1 MPVNPKRGVIPAL
14 LLGLALSA
22 CTASPPPPPD
32 ASPLADAL
40 AAALTTGDLSSIP
53 FVTSADVAI
62 KEYGIVTKGL
72 GGVKPTVEV
81 ADITY
86 TQSTDTTTASVRL
99 NQTYD
104 LGRNW
109 QFPSLATL
117 YDDPSKGWQVLWAP
131 TIVQPALDGYTR
143 LTVSHPSATRGQIL
157 AADGSPIVYN
167 RPVEKVGIDKSQV
180 TAEQAVASARQLA
193 KLVDV
198 NADTYATQVANGGP
212 RQFVI
217 AITYRQG
224 LVPKGVSNVPG
235 ALIQPGTMSLGPS
248 KTFAIGLLGS
258 AGDATAEDIAN
269 SGGKFSEGDIVGH
282 TGLQASQDSALRG
295 TDGAVVYLT
304 PRDPADVMAYPVPT
318 DSASPSTPTD
328 KKVLFNAA
336 AIDGADLQTTLNV
349 NLQAKA
355 EKALEQ
361 AHGIAAMVVLDVNSG
376 AILAAANSSAAG
388 ANPYATTGRYAP
400 GSTFKIVTAL
410 ALLRTGKTL
419 NTKLNCPKTVT
430 VDGMT
435 FKNVTGY
442 EPAHNGSITLR
453 QAVAWSCNTAM
464 INAAMMVGPT
474 ALADAAASLGIGV
487 DHDLGFASFFGSVP
501 SPTEGTAQAG
511 AGIGQGTVVMS
522 PLAMAVE
529 AASVASGH
537 TVVPYLLMDDIGQP
551 WQPADATPAPDVTP
565 LTSHEASQ
573 LREIMGAVID
583 IGTGATL
590 KGLAKGAKTGTAEF
604 TDNGKLK
611 THAWMI
617 CFTDKYAIAAYVH
630 VGQSG
635 AAAAGPLIRSFL
647 S

>member
-1 MPVNPKRGVIPAL
+1 MSINPKSGVIPAL
-14 LLGLALSA
+14 VLGLMLSA
-22 CTASPPPPPD
+22 CTSTPPPPPD
-32 ASPLADAL
+32 ASPVAGAL
-40 AAALTTGDLSSIP
+40 AAALSSGDLSGVP
-53 FVTSADVAI
+53 FVTSADAATS
-62 KEYGIVTKGL
+62 EYAVVTKGL
-72 GGVKPTVEV
+72 GGALPTVEV

-86 TQSTDTTTASVRL
+86 NEDATATVRL

-104 LGRNW
+104 FSQKW

-117 YDDPSKGWQVLWAP
+117 YDDPSQGWQVMWAP
-131 TIVQPALDGYTR
+131 TIVQPVLDGYTR
-143 LTVSHPSATRGQIL
+143 LTVSYPSATRGQIL
-157 AADGSPIVYN
+157 ADDGSPIVYN

-180 TAEQAVASARQLA
+180 SPDQAVASAKQLA

-198 NADTYATQVANGGP
+198 NADTYAKQVANGGP

-217 AITYRQG
+217 AITYREG
-224 LVPKGVSNVPG
+224 MVPKGVDKVPG
-235 ALIQPGTMSLGPS
+235 ALIQAGTMSLGPS

-282 TGLQASQDSALRG
+282 SGLQASQDTALRG
-295 TDGAVVYLT
+295 TNGVTVYLA
-304 PRDPADVMAYPVPT
+304 PRDAADVTGPPT
-318 DSASPSTPTD
+318 DTPPTD
-328 KKVLFNAA
+328 RQVLFTAA
-336 AIDGADLQTTLNV
+336 PINGASLQTTLDV
-349 NLQAKA
+349 VLQTKA
-355 EKALEQ
+355 EKALDK
-361 AHGIAAMVVLDVNSG
+361 ASGIAAMVVLDVNTG
-376 AILAAANSSAAG
+376 GILAAANSPAAG

-419 NTKLNCPKTVT
+419 DTKLNCPKTVT

-435 FKNVTGY
+435 FKNVTGFD
-442 EPAHNGSITLR
+442 HNGSLTLR

-487 DHDLGFASFFGSVP
+487 DQSLGFASFLGSVP
-501 SPTEGTAQAG
+501 SPTAGTAQAG

-529 AASVASGH
+529 AASVAAGH
-537 TVVPYLLMDDIGQP
+537 TVVPYLLVDPATGQP
-551 WQPADATPAPDVTP
+551 VDATPAAATP
-565 LTSHEASQ
+565 LTSQEASQ
-573 LREIMGAVID
+573 LRDIMGAVISY
-583 IGTGATL
+583 GTGTSL

-617 CFTDKYAIAAYVH
+617 CFTGKYAIAAYVH
-630 VGQSG
+630 VGPSG
-635 AAAAGPLIRSFL
+635 AAAAGPLIRAFL

>member
-1 MPVNPKRGVIPAL
+1 MSINPKPGVLPAL
-14 LLGLALSA
+14 LLGLILSG
-22 CTASPPPPPD
+22 CTAASPPPPPD
-32 ASPLADAL
+32 ATATAQAL
-40 AAALTTGDLSSIP
+40 ASALESGDLSSVP
-53 FVTSADVAI
+53 FVTSTDDAI
-62 KEYGIVTKGL
+62 KEYTIVTKGL
-72 GGVKPTVEV
+72 GGALPKVDV

-86 TQSTDTTTASVRL
+86 NDDSTATLRL

-104 LGRNW
+104 LGRSW
-109 QFPSLATL
+109 QFPSLVTL

-131 TIVQPALDGYTR
+131 TIVQPTLDGFTR
-143 LTVSHPSATRGQIL
+143 LTISHPSAVRGQIL

-180 TAEQAVASARQLA
+180 SPDDAVTSARQLA
-193 KLVDV
+193 KLVGVD
-198 NADTYATQVANGGP
+198 ADTYAKQVANGGP

-217 AITYRQG
+217 AITYREG
-224 LVPKGVSNVPG
+224 MVPKGVSKVPG
-235 ALIQPGTMSLGPS
+235 VLIQPGTMSLGPS

-269 SGGKFSEGDIVGH
+269 SGGKYSVGDIVGH
-282 TGLQASQDSALRG
+282 TGLQASQDTALRG
-295 TDGAVVYLT
+295 TSGLIVYLS
-304 PRDPADVMAYPVPT
+304 PRDPADVMAPLQPT
-318 DSASPSTPTD
+318 DSPSTDTSPQRQ
-328 KKVLFNAA
+328 VLLNAPPV
-336 AIDGADLQTTLNV
+336 DGANVQTTLDV
-349 NLQAKA
+349 ELQTKA
-355 EKALEQ
+355 EKALTK
-361 AHGIAAMVVLDVNSG
+361 ADGIAAMVVLDAHSG
-376 AILAAANSSAAG
+376 AILAAANSAAAG

-410 ALLRTGKTL
+410 ALLRAGKTL
-419 NTKLNCPKTVT
+419 NSKLDCPKTVT

-442 EPAHNGSITLR
+442 STAHNGSIKLR
-453 QAVAWSCNTAM
+453 DAVAWSCNTAM
-464 INAAMMVGPT
+464 INGAMMVGPT

-501 SPTEGTAQAG
+501 SPTSGTAQAG

-529 AASVASGH
+529 AASVAAGH
-537 TVVPYLLMDDIGQP
+537 TIVPYLLMDDIGQP
-551 WQPADATPAPDVTP
+551 WQPADATPEPAVTP
-565 LTSHEASQ
+565 LTSQEASQ
-573 LREIMGAVID
+573 LRDIMGAVISE
-583 IGTGATL
+583 GTGATL

-617 CFTDKYAIAAYVH
+617 CFTNDYAIAAYVH
-630 VGQSG
+630 VGTSG